1 MEQHPIKIN
10 KVQIRNLQI
19 EDYDQLAQSFTRVY
33 SDGSDV
39 FWTHKQIEKL
49 IRIFPEGQIVTVVD
63 EKIVGC
69 ALSIIVNYDDVK
81 NDHTYAQVTG
91 KETFNTHNPKGNIL
105 YGIEVFIHPQYRG
118 LRLAR
123 RMYEYRKEICE
134 MLNLKAIMFGGR
146 IPNYHKYAD
155 QIRPK
160 EYIDKVKQKEIYD
173 PVLTFQLSNDFH
185 VRKVMRN
192 YLPNDEESKHYACLL
207 QWDNIYYQPPTQEYI
222 SPKTTVR
229 VGLVQWQMRTYKTLD
244 DLFEQ
249 VEFFVDAVSDYK
261 SDFVLFPEYFN
272 APLMA
277 KFNDEGESEAIR
289 GLAAYTN
296 EIRERFV
303 KLAISYNIN
312 IIPGSMPL
320 IKEEDG
326 RLYNVGF
333 LCRRD
338 GTYEMYEKTPLCVT
352 ADSPMVN
359 GAIADG
365 RNLGFILAR
374 LLKRFSSVFT
384 KRPDILVTVPMELSE
399 IEMRAFYKV
408 LTGLKVRRIALVE
421 KGVADAV
428 GIGMPVLAQTGSMV
442 VNIGASTTGISVISD
457 GKVIIGRQYPYGG
470 NAMDQAVITMVRRE
484 HNLAIGKKTAEKLR
498 VAMGCLMNGE
508 AKSSEVYGIH
518 TISGVPSS
526 ARIPSEDIS
535 KAITDTADAI
545 ADAVK
550 MTLQRIP
557 PQLLENIQQNGIYLA
572 GGVSLTPNIASY
584 IQEKVTFPVYNVPDP
599 VYNTMNG
606 LVEIMNDKELK
617 KLTFSLKDYVG
628 NLI

>member
-1 MEQHPIKIN
+1 MSMDEMKIN

-134 MLNLKAIMFGGR
+134 TLNLKAIMFGGR

-312 IIPGSMPL
+312 IITGSMPL

-338 GTYEMYEKTPLCVT
+338 GTYEMYEKIHVTPDEIKSWGLSGGKSLQTFDTDCAKIGVLICY
-352 ADSPMVN
+352 DVEFP
-359 GAIADG
+359 
-365 RNLGFILAR
+365 
-374 LLKRFSSVFT
+374 
-384 KRPDILVTVPMELSE
+384 ELSR
-399 IEMRAFYKV
+399 IMADQGMQILFV
-408 LTGLKVRRIALVE
+408 PLLTY
-421 KGVADAV
+421 
-428 GIGMPVLAQTGSMV
+428 T
-442 VNIGASTTGISVISD
+442 
-457 GKVIIGRQYPYGG
+457 
-470 NAMDQAVITMVRRE
+470 
-484 HNLAIGKKTAEKLR
+484 
-498 VAMGCLMNGE
+498 
-508 AKSSEVYGIH
+508 
-518 TISGVPSS
+518 
-526 ARIPSEDIS
+526 
-535 KAITDTADAI
+535 
-545 ADAVK
+545 
-550 MTLQRIP
+550 
-557 PQLLENIQQNGIYLA
+557 
-572 GGVSLTPNIASY
+572 
-584 IQEKVTFPVYNVPDP
+584 
-599 VYNTMNG
+599 
-606 LVEIMNDKELK
+606 
-617 KLTFSLKDYVG
+617 
-628 NLI
+628 

>member
-1 MEQHPIKIN
+1 MDEMKIN

-123 RMYEYRKEICE
+123 RMYEYRKELCE
-134 MLNLKAIMFGGR
+134 TLNLKAILFGGR

-207 QWDNIYYQPPTQEYI
+207 QRDYIYYQPPTQEYG

-312 IIPGSMPL
+312 IITGSMPF

-338 GTYEMYEKTPLCVT
+338 GTYEMYEKIHVTPDEVKSWGL
-352 ADSPMVN
+352 S
-359 GAIADG
+359 GG
-365 RNLGFILAR
+365 
-374 LLKRFSSVFT
+374 KRVQTFETDCAKIGVLICYDVEF
-384 KRPDILVTVPMELSE
+384 PELSRL
-399 IEMRAFYKV
+399 M
-408 LTGLKVRRIALVE
+408 
-421 KGVADAV
+421 ADQ
-428 GIGMPVLAQTGSMV
+428 GMQILF
-442 VNIGASTTGISVISD
+442 
-457 GKVIIGRQYPYGG
+457 
-470 NAMDQAVITMVRRE
+470 
-484 HNLAIGKKTAEKLR
+484 
-498 VAMGCLMNGE
+498 
-508 AKSSEVYGIH
+508 
-518 TISGVPSS
+518 VPFL
-526 ARIPSEDIS
+526 
-535 KAITDTADAI
+535 TDT
-545 ADAVK
+545 
-550 MTLQRIP
+550 
-557 PQLLENIQQNGIYLA
+557 QNGYSRVRVCAQARAIENECFVVIA
-572 GGVSLTPNIASY
+572 GS
-584 IQEKVTFPVYNVPDP
+584 
-599 VYNTMNG
+599 
-606 LVEIMNDKELK
+606 
-617 KLTFSLKDYVG
+617 VG
-628 NLI
+628 NLPRVHNMDIQYAQSGVFTPCDFAFPTDGKRAEATPNTEMILVSDIDLDLLNALHTYGSVRNLRDRRNDLYELRMKKNALENN